1 MGRTE
6 NAVMYAVEQV
16 CGLYR
21 VELLR
26 MQSRVFTVPGA
37 AGRSRPMFF
46 GKWKDMKGE
55 EHSSGMADFL
65 ARPRIH
71 IGSLL
76 AQMMRANPAIPA
88 NGEISLGL
96 AQQAVTLLVWI
107 ETKAGKEKM
116 TAEQEAFRHYVQQN
130 GEYYISVKENFDE
143 LIAWFRDHGLREG
156 GR

>member
-1 MGRTE
+1 VAKQE

-46 GKWKDMKGE
+46 GKWKDMNGV
-55 EHSSGMADFL
+55 EHTSGMADFL
-65 ARPRIH
+65 ARPRISIKH
-71 IGSLL
+71 FTHGFEGEPRLIGPDRLVTVLL
-76 AQMMRANPAIPA
+76 
-88 NGEISLGL
+88 
-96 AQQAVTLLVWI
+96 WI

-143 LIAWFRDHGLREG
+143 LIEWFRAHGLREG